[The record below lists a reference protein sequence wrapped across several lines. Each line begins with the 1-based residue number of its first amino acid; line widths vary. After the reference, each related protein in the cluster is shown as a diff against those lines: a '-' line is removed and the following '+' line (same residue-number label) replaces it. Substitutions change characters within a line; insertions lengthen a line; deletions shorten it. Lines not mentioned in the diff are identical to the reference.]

1 MSSRRL
7 GAVLAVAV
15 ALGLIGRAGAQD
27 EAGQEAAAICKNPQC
42 PGIVSAWQQD
52 IKACGER
59 RQRVADLQGKLDTCL
74 PGRADAEKR
83 AQEAESRVA
92 ELKKEIDRL
101 HKEGKGSPDAE
112 LAKAVETASA
122 LKNEADRLRAE
133 VERLTTENGK
143 LRQLVPEGKKLSAP
157 TPEGKKATTG
167 EGKKKQAAPRDKT
180 KPAVTEDKKQ
190 PEVASRATGE
200 GSGCVA
206 LTVAVKGVCFVKTS
220 VPGWLMARSGDRADD
235 GATLFLRP
243 FIDPGL
249 IPRLPQAG
257 ASGACGP
264 LREALKALQ
273 PLDPRPSVDAV
284 FVRSGEAV
292 AQCYDSG
299 EGGWKLRPVSK
310 SDRKHQAWILI
321 PETPGEG
328 GGVRP

>member
-1 MSSRRL
+1 L
-7 GAVLAVAV
+7 GAVLAVAI

-27 EAGQEAAAICKNPQC
+27 EAGQEASAICKNPQC
-42 PGIVSAWQQD
+42 PAIVGAWQQD
-52 IKACGER
+52 IKACGDR
-59 RQRVADLQGKLDTCL
+59 RERVADLQGKLDMCL

-92 ELKKEIDRL
+92 ELKKEVDRL
-101 HKEGKGSPDAE
+101 LKAGKGSADAE

-122 LKNEADRLRAE
+122 FKHEADRLKAE
-133 VERLTTENGK
+133 VERLKAENDN
-143 LRQLVPEGKKLSAP
+143 LRQAAPEGRKLSAP
-157 TPEGKKATTG
+157 APDGKKKSATG
-167 EGKKKQAAPRDKT
+167 EGKKKPQVALRDKT
-180 KPAVTEDKKQ
+180 EPSVIEDKKQ
-190 PEVASRATGE
+190 PEVISRATGE
-200 GSGCVA
+200 GGGCVA
-206 LTVAVKGVCFVKTS
+206 LGIAVKGVCFVRTS
-220 VPGWLMARSGDRADD
+220 APGWLMARSGDRADD

-257 ASGACGP
+257 ASGECGP
-264 LREALKALQ
+264 LRAALKALQ

-299 EGGWKLRPVSK
+299 EGDWKLRPVSK
-310 SDRKHQAWILI
+310 GDRKHQAWILI

-328 GGVRP
+328 SGVRP